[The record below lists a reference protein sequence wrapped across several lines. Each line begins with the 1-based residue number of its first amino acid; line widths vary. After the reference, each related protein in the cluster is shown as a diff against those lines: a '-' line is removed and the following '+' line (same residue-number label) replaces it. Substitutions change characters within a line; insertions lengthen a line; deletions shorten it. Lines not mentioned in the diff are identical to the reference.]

1 MPPKA
6 ARRQGSFWSPRLVHQ
21 SEQPARRLCGRH
33 RRGTFLLRGHT
44 WLGLGVGLRL
54 GLGLGLGL
62 GDNNKVAQAS
72 ASWLSGGLYQRL
84 IVLQAAPSFGQP
96 RPTRRLGRADRPYR
110 SGLGFDMGPYE

>member
-1 MPPKA
+1 M
-6 ARRQGSFWSPRLVHQ
+6 
-21 SEQPARRLCGRH
+21 
-33 RRGTFLLRGHT
+33 
-44 WLGLGVGLRL
+44 L

-96 RPTRRLGRADRPYR
+96 RPARRLGRADRP
-110 SGLGFDMGPYE
+110 